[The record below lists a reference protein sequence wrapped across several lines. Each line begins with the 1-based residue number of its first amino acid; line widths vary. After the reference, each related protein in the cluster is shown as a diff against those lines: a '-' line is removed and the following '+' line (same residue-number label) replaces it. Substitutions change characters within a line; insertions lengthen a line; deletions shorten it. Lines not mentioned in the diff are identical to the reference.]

1 MKERAIMLLRTF
13 GILLSARDMDLID
26 LLSDDVEEKIKNFCN
41 VSQVPKGLINSA
53 ADNVCGAFIRRKLL
67 TGELEGVNADEA
79 AVKSYTAGDIS
90 VTFEDGINTA
100 AQRFGRLADKLENSG
115 KDRWV
120 CFRRLRW

>member
-1 MKERAIMLLRTF
+1 MLLRTF

-26 LLSDDVEEKIKNFCN
+26 LLCDDVEEKIKNFCN

-67 TGELEGVNADEA
+67 TGELDDVNVDEA

-90 VTFEDGINTA
+90 VTFGDSLGTA
-100 AQRFGRLADKLENSG
+100 AQRWSNLVSKLESSG
-115 KDRWV
+115 REQWV

>member
-1 MKERAIMLLRTF
+1 MLLRTF

-26 LLSDDVEEKIKNFCN
+26 LLCDEVEEKINNFCN

>member
-26 LLSDDVEEKIKNFCN
+26 LLCDDVEEKIKNFCN
-41 VSQVPKGLINSA
+41 VSQIPKGLINSA
-53 ADNVCGAFIRRKLL
+53 ADNVCGAIIRRKLL
-67 TGELEGVNADEA
+67 AGELEGVNADEA

-90 VTFEDGINTA
+90 VTFEDSINTA
-100 AQRFGRLADKLENSG
+100 AQRFGRLADKLESSG